1 MKEIMVDEDVARRSC
16 KVSVPLF

>member
-1 MKEIMVDEDVARRSC
+1 MVDEDVARRSC